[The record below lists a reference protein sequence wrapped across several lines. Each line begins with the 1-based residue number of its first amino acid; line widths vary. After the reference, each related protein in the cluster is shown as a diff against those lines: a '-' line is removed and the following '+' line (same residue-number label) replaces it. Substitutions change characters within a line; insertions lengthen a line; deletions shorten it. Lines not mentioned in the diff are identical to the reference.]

1 MLSHVTY
8 LHDFLDRYVL
18 CYGSDGHIA
27 IENLDDCTDCENIS
41 SSHYF
46 TNGFSPVIQEN
57 NCNDLSINSN
67 CFEDAQFLLK
77 TTNVFELNK
86 NVHIKLVY
94 NPPLEIE
101 FAKIEICQK
110 SYNPILDNY
119 TTVSLLI

>member
-41 SSHYF
+41 SSHYLA
-46 TNGFSPVIQEN
+46 NGFSPIIQEN

-77 TTNVFELNK
+77 STDGFELNK
-86 NVHIKLVY
+86 NVNIKLVY
-94 NPPLEIE
+94 NPPSEIE
-101 FAKIEICQK
+101 FAKIKVYQK
-110 SYNPILDNY
+110 NYNPILDNY

>member
-27 IENLDDCTDCENIS
+27 IESLDDCNDCENIS
-41 SSHYF
+41 SSIYLI
-46 TNGFSPVIQEN
+46 NEFSTLIQDN
-57 NCNDLSINSN
+57 NCNDLSINGN

-77 TTNVFELNK
+77 STNVFELSK
-86 NVHIKLVY
+86 NVHIKHIY

-101 FAKIEICQK
+101 FAKIQICQK